1 MYGRAGS
8 SAWEEGG
15 LPHNLLTFAYLWGI
29 LFDMDEDNIIKE
41 TLKEE
46 LDRSVRSRRA
56 YELECAKLPRGS
68 VTVRTRG
75 NRAYCYLKYREGDR
89 IVTEYVGAAE
99 KVEDE
104 LRRQVLRRKELE
116 SVVKRLKREEL
127 FIRKALRHS

>member
-1 MYGRAGS
+1 MEDVGVGRS
-8 SAWEEGG
+8 NG
-15 LPHNLLTFAYLWGI
+15 LDVPHKSLTNAILWGI
-29 LFDMDEDNIIKE
+29 LSDMAEDNIIKE
-41 TLKEE
+41 TLVEE
-46 LDRSVRSRRA
+46 LDRNMRSRRA

-89 IVTEYVGAAE
+89 TVTEYAGVAE

-104 LRRQVLRRKELE
+104 LRRQVSRRKELE
-116 SVVKRLKREEL
+116 SVVKRLDREES